1 MNSVAIDFDDRIEK
15 IFFWNT
21 LVTKSSGV
29 FNFGQTLSKIEN
41 VKIFSVRIVKA
52 TKMLK
57 GLNFVYDQLYDMSV
71 PI

>member
-1 MNSVAIDFDDRIEK
+1 MVGLRKYFSG
-15 IFFWNT
+15 T
-21 LVTKSSGV
+21 HLVTKSSGV
-29 FNFGQTLSKIEN
+29 FNFGHPLSKIEN

-71 PI
+71 PS